1 MNAELEAQTDATH
14 KKKGNLYSLHTKS
27 RLFNVP
33 DYGAV
38 STHTGYMA
46 AFLICI
52 L

>member
-14 KKKGNLYSLHTKS
+14 KKKRNLYSLHTKS
-27 RLFNVP
+27 RLFNVS

-38 STHTGYMA
+38 STHTANMA
-46 AFLICI
+46 ASLVCI